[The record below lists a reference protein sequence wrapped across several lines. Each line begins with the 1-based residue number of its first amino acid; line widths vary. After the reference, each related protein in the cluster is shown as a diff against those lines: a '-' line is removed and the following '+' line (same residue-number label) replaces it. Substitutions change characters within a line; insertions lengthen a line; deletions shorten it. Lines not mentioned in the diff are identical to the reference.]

1 MLVLVVRS
9 GGAESWVGF
18 AEQRPA
24 ITKPPDGVLKSW
36 LVLISRIM
44 PSNPPPIMNVAKV
57 VAAIGAALPRRPS
70 DRHHRKTI
78 AGCSRLPADSP
89 TK

>member
-1 MLVLVVRS
+1 MELSVVVEIA
-9 GGAESWVGF
+9 G
-18 AEQRPA
+18 QRPA
-24 ITKPPDGVLKSW
+24 IIEPPDGILKSR

-44 PSNPPPIMNVAKV
+44 PSNPPPIMSVAKV
-57 VAAIGAALPRRPS
+57 VAAIAGALPTRPCG
-70 DRHHRKTI
+70 RHHRKTI